1 MKNRLRDSSAE
12 STVAGSG
19 FGSGLLL
26 QPLLH
31 VVRPRRVDGKEG
43 RIQSTVAAL
52 EKHFGGEPRMRIALE
67 TGTRSP
73 WVSRLL
79 KSYGHEVIVANPRK
93 ITTKTGS
100 ESKNDRNDAEQL
112 ARMAAF
118 DPKLLHPIEHR
129 SLERQQDLNLI
140 HTRSVLVLGSD
151 HAGQFGTRA
160 GQERRRTTAQL
171 QFRGVPGE
179 GVGGRAA
186 RTEGGL
192 RTST

>member
-1 MKNRLRDSSAE
+1 ME
-12 STVAGSG
+12 
-19 FGSGLLL
+19 
-26 QPLLH
+26 
-31 VVRPRRVDGKEG
+31 EG
-43 RIQSTVAAL
+43 RIQTTVAAL

-67 TGTRSP
+67 TGTHSP

-93 ITTKTGS
+93 IPTLTGS

-140 HTRSVLVLGSD
+140 HTRSVLVRARTMLVNSARG
-151 HAGQFGTRA
+151 A

-171 QFRGVPGE
+171 QFRGIPGE

-186 RTEGGL
+186 GTEGGL
-192 RTST
+192 RTSTETDYADEPDPGWDGQADREPG